1 MTTPFINPARKDGLV
16 LRHWKRAPDQTTT
29 GLPPAT
35 PASAETPG
43 GANGI
48 SEGFQDSKATQT
60 EADYHFAK
68 FNVKVEVPEYND
80 NQYEAHL
87 KSDEWSREESDYL
100 IGMAKDYDLRWIVI
114 ADRYDYQRNKTS
126 IEGASTAVVKPP
138 KQRTMEG
145 LKARY
150 YEIAAKM
157 MALHHPISNMST
169 VEFDLHEKM
178 TKFDPRQETTRKQ
191 LAEALLSRSPE
202 EIKEEEILLGE
213 LKRIV
218 TNEERFSQ
226 ERRELYARLEAPQSS
241 GNTAMYQS
249 SQGLAQ
255 LMQTLLSAD
264 KNKKRRSLMGP
275 NEGASSPAPGASSQN
290 PGIQGDRSHRDST
303 GGSSIKKPSV
313 SNSSAQRQLTPR
325 EEIKFGVSHHERLTS
340 GVQFRHERITK
351 LAQAKSN
358 VQATKISAALAELQ
372 IPARLV
378 MPTAKVVA
386 EYERLIGSIHT
397 LLDVRKVGEKI
408 EGEIRVLRAQ
418 RGMVERKERGGAGEE
433 GEGTKVE
440 VDEEEAQQSSP
451 PAQVTAE
458 KEEADEEDDEQAG
471 EGAEA
476 AAAEEEKANLHRDQ
490 RANNDEGEEDDEA
503 DEENENDVEVENDDD
518 DDEQEDDEEEEE
530 EAPPS
535 VDGVADDD
543 GANSSTDDEGD
554 GHEEAHDGP
563 EDAIEERASA
573 APSTRNTGGGAGG
586 SGGAAR
592 KRSASELSGGSDKSA
607 KRVRK

>member
-1 MTTPFINPARKDGLV
+1 M
-16 LRHWKRAPDQTTT
+16 
-29 GLPPAT
+29 
-35 PASAETPG
+35 
-43 GANGI
+43 
-48 SEGFQDSKATQT
+48 
-60 EADYHFAK
+60 
-68 FNVKVEVPEYND
+68 EVPEYND
-80 NQYEAHL
+80 NQYEAYL
-87 KSDEWSREESDYL
+87 KSDDWGREESDYL
-100 IGMAKDYDLRWIVI
+100 IDIAKDYDLRWIVI
-114 ADRYDYQRNKTS
+114 ADRYDYQPNKTS
-126 IEGASTAVVKPP
+126 VEGGSTAVVKPP

-178 TKFDPRQETTRKQ
+178 TKFDPRQEATRKQ

-218 TNEERFSQ
+218 SNEERFSQ
-226 ERRELYARLEAPQSS
+226 ERRELYARLEAPQST

-275 NEGASSPAPGASSQN
+275 NEGASSPAAGASSHN
-290 PGIQGDRSHRDST
+290 PSAQVDRSHRDST
-303 GGSSIKKPSV
+303 GGSSLKKPSV

-378 MPTAKVVA
+378 MPTTKVVA

-397 LLDVRKVGEKI
+397 LLDVRKVSEKV
-408 EGEIRVLRAQ
+408 EGEIRVLKAQ
-418 RGMVERKERGGAGEE
+418 REMVERKENGGGGEE
-433 GEGTKVE
+433 RVGPKIE
-440 VDEEEAQQSSP
+440 VDEEAQQSSS

-458 KEEADEEDDEQAG
+458 KEEADEEDDEPAG
-471 EGAEA
+471 EGGEA
-476 AAAEEEKANLHRDQ
+476 VAAEDGKAKFHRDQ
-490 RANNDEGEEDDEA
+490 RANNDEGEEDEEEYPNEVEA
-503 DEENENDVEVENDDD
+503 ENDDD
-518 DDEQEDDEEEEE
+518 DDEEEAQASIDSDDDDE
-530 EAPPS
+530 AK
-535 VDGVADDD
+535 
-543 GANSSTDDEGD
+543 SSTDEEGD
-554 GHEEAHDGP
+554 GDEDGDDEANDRA
-563 EDAIEERASA
+563 EDAIEELAERASA
-573 APSTRNTGGGAGG
+573 APSARSAGGGGGGA
-586 SGGAAR
+586 AAR
-592 KRSASELSGGSDKSA
+592 KRSASELSGGSNKSA

>member
-1 MTTPFINPARKDGLV
+1 MITPFTNPARKDGLV

-48 SEGFQDSKATQT
+48 SEGFPDSKATQT

-68 FNVKVEVPEYND
+68 FNVRVEVPEYND
-80 NQYEAHL
+80 NQYEAYL
-87 KSDEWSREESDYL
+87 KSDEWGREESDYL
-100 IGMAKDYDLRWIVI
+100 IDMAKDYDLRWIVI
-114 ADRYDYQRNKTS
+114 ADRYDYQPNKTS
-126 IEGASTAVVKPP
+126 VEGGSTAVVKPP

-178 TKFDPRQETTRKQ
+178 TKFDPRQEATRKQ

-241 GNTAMYQS
+241 GNTTMYQS

-275 NEGASSPAPGASSQN
+275 NEGASSPAAGASSQN
-290 PGIQGDRSHRDST
+290 PGAQGDRSHRDSI
-303 GGSSIKKPSV
+303 GGSSIKKPSA
-313 SNSSAQRQLTPR
+313 SNSFAQRQLTPR

-378 MPTAKVVA
+378 MPTTKVVA
-386 EYERLIGSIHT
+386 EYERLISSIHT
-397 LLDVRKVGEKI
+397 LLDVRKVGEKV

-418 RGMVERKERGGAGEE
+418 REMVERKENGGDGEE
-433 GEGTKVE
+433 GERTKVE
-440 VDEEEAQQSSP
+440 VDEEEAQQSSS
-451 PAQVTAE
+451 PAKVTTE
-458 KEEADEEDDEQAG
+458 KEEDDEEDDEQAG
-471 EGAEA
+471 EGEEV
-476 AAAEEEKANLHRDQ
+476 AAAEEEKVKLHRDQ
-490 RANNDEGEEDDEA
+490 RATNDEGDEDDDPE
-503 DEENENDVEVENDDD
+503 EENENDDD
-518 DDEQEDDEEEEE
+518 DDEQEDDGEEEEE
-530 EAPPS
+530 VQAS
-535 VDGVADDD
+535 VDGGDDD

-554 GHEEAHDGP
+554 GDEDGNEEAIDEAEHV
-563 EDAIEERASA
+563 IEELAERASA
-573 APSTRNTGGGAGG
+573 APSTRSAGGGGG
-586 SGGAAR
+586 VAAR

>member
-1 MTTPFINPARKDGLV
+1 MTPFTNPARKDGLV
-16 LRHWKRAPDQTTT
+16 LRHWRRAPEQTTT

-43 GANGI
+43 GANGV
-48 SEGFQDSKATQT
+48 SESFQDSKATQT

-68 FNVKVEVPEYND
+68 FNVKVEAPDYND
-80 NQYEAHL
+80 SQYEAYL
-87 KSDEWSREESDYL
+87 KSDEWSREETDYL
-100 IGMAKDYDLRWIVI
+100 IDMAKDYDLRWIVI
-114 ADRYDYQRNKTS
+114 ADRYDYQSNKTS
-126 IEGASTAVVKPP
+126 AEEESTAVVKPP

-150 YEIAAKM
+150 YEIAAKI

-169 VEFDLHEKM
+169 IEFDLHEKM

-255 LMQTLLSAD
+255 LMQTLLNAD

-275 NEGASSPAPGASSQN
+275 NESASSPAAGASGQN
-290 PGIQGDRSHRDST
+290 PSTQGDRSHRDSL
-303 GGSSIKKPSV
+303 GGSSIKKSSV
-313 SNSSAQRQLTPR
+313 SSSSAQRQLTPR

-378 MPTAKVVA
+378 MPTTKVVA

-397 LLDVRKVGEKI
+397 LLDVRKVGEKV

-418 RGMVERKERGGAGEE
+418 KETVESKENGDVE
-433 GEGTKVE
+433 EGTKME

-451 PAQVTAE
+451 LAKSTADR
-458 KEEADEEDDEQAG
+458 EEADEEDDEQDG
-471 EGAEA
+471 EGGQA
-476 AAAEEEKANLHRDQ
+476 AVAKAHLNRPQQAANDADNDIEEEASEKDDDGNENVNED
-490 RANNDEGEEDDEA
+490 DDEDDEVDQA
-503 DEENENDVEVENDDD
+503 SIDADDHEVEGHDEENPSTDDD
-518 DDEQEDDEEEEE
+518 DRSADEDPT
-530 EAPPS
+530 EA
-535 VDGVADDD
+535 AT
-543 GANSSTDDEGD
+543 A
-554 GHEEAHDGP
+554 
-563 EDAIEERASA
+563 RASV
-573 APSTRNTGGGAGG
+573 APSTRSAGGG
-586 SGGAAR
+586 GGAAR
-592 KRSASELSGGSDKSA
+592 KRSASELSRGSDKSA
-607 KRVRK
+607 KRARK